1 MAWRLLCGS
10 SEGCA
15 DVHHVG
21 VTSMEMLKVVEHPHA
36 KGGSSDQ
43 AGWCGLA
50 GSCPTVSVGDF
61 YILQSSQRCPPAREH
76 TLAAARLCGSRSL
89 EEELR
94 RLP

>member
-15 DVHHVG
+15 DVLHG
-21 VTSMEMLKVVEHPHA
+21 VTTMEMLEVVEHPHA

-50 GSCPTVSVGDF
+50 GSCPTVSVGDS
-61 YILQSSQRCPPAREH
+61 YILQSRHMFHADSISEKYPRFS
-76 TLAAARLCGSRSL
+76 G
-89 EEELR
+89 
-94 RLP
+94 